1 MPEPRDSRP
10 DSSGKP
16 AEGQVT
22 APPRYPL
29 QGRRAWIITD
39 GKAGMEVQVM
49 GVAQALKTDIAV
61 KRVSPRGLWRLLAP
75 WIGVDP
81 REGFG
86 KAAGQF
92 APPWP
97 DIALATGRLSIPALR
112 AIRKAS
118 PGTYTVIIQD
128 PRTGANSADFIAV
141 PAHDRL
147 TGENVMHTL
156 TAPHRFSPQ
165 RLKELRRQVPEEIAG
180 LPEPRVTVVL
190 GGPNSIY
197 KFTAEDS
204 ARLGA
209 SLASLAALGASFL
222 ITASR
227 RTPDHALKA
236 VEDATAASPRLMWS
250 GSGENP
256 YENWLAHGDM
266 FIVTADSINMTGEA
280 CATGKPVYVFEPAGG
295 SAKFDRFHESLRRYG
310 ATRRLP
316 ERFEQLESWTYVPLD
331 SASQIAGE
339 IERRWSEKQAFSV
352 GE

>member
-1 MPEPRDSRP
+1 
-10 DSSGKP
+10 
-16 AEGQVT
+16 
-22 APPRYPL
+22 
-29 QGRRAWIITD
+29 
-39 GKAGMEVQVM
+39 M
-49 GVAQALKTDIAV
+49 GVARALGADIEV
-61 KRVSPRGLWRLLAP
+61 KRVSPRGIWRLLAP

-86 KAAGQF
+86 KAGNQF

-118 PGTYTVIIQD
+118 PETFTIIIQD
-128 PRTGANSADFIAV
+128 PRTGADSADFIAV

-156 TAPHRFSPQ
+156 TAPHRFSPE
-165 RLKELRRQVPEEIAG
+165 RLSELRRRVPKEIAA
-180 LPEPRVTVVL
+180 LPEPRVTVIL
-190 GGPNSIY
+190 GGPNAIY

-209 SLASLAALGASFL
+209 SLASLATLGVSFL
-222 ITASR
+222 ITVSR
-227 RTPDHALKA
+227 RTPDHAMQA
-236 VEDATAASPRLMWS
+236 VKDATAASPRIMWS

-256 YENWLAHGDM
+256 YEHWLAHGDL

-310 ATRRLP
+310 ATRCLP

-331 SASQIAGE
+331 AASQIAEE
-339 IERRWSEKQAFSV
+339 IRRRWNQKRTFAVE
-352 GE
+352 G